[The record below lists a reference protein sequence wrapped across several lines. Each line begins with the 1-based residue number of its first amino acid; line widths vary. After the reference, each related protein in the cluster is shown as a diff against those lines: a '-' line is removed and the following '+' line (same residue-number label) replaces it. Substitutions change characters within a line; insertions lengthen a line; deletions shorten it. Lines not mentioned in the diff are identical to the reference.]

1 MMKFYRQVTRQVN
14 LMTFEKLITIILVR
28 DSRIVCYR
36 QEDEKKKEEEEE
48 EEEEEGGGQQQMND
62 TI

>member
-1 MMKFYRQVTRQVN
+1 MMKFYKQVTRQVH

-28 DSRIVCYR
+28 DILTVCYG

-48 EEEEEGGGQQQMND
+48 EGEGQQQMND